1 MQPDTHEALR
11 RSLVTKLQ
19 DHYGLQEEEALTK
32 VDAWLKWITEGTQS
46 NAND

>member
-1 MQPDTHEALR
+1 MQSDTHEALR

-32 VDAWLKWITEGTQS
+32 VDEWLRWITESTQS
-46 NAND
+46 TAND